1 MLSATIVLVI
11 KYLMTFV
18 NVKCCKEIIAK
29 TSKQLFLNFIYLL
42 MTKTLDHLIFLSYNI
57 PLIRD
62 YKILKCCKRKI
73 KKKYVRNKLYEILNN
88 KNNRQVDNY

>member
-1 MLSATIVLVI
+1 
-11 KYLMTFV
+11 
-18 NVKCCKEIIAK
+18 
-29 TSKQLFLNFIYLL
+29 

-73 KKKYVRNKLYEILNN
+73 KKKYVRNKVYEILNN
-88 KNNRQVDNY
+88 ENHRQVDNY